1 MTKTI
6 LEISQITQL
15 LAPRSL
21 AASWD
26 QEGWELFFPDAP
38 CQGIL
43 LSLDLDRLAFQHA
56 MANKI
61 NLIITHHP
69 SIFSPISDLQGGEA
83 SGRLQIDCLQAG
95 ISQISLHT
103 SWDRAPGGVSDS
115 LAQAL
120 NQAFLAKKLRASI
133 RPQDKVQALIAS
145 LEDPRVQK
153 ELSLPFLMTPKLLA
167 TLQEDLPYLRLI
179 DLEAPLSPDELGASL
194 GILTREILQGPT
206 SRTILQG
213 ALQNNYVGQALLGRC
228 TQAKILNQAF
238 TPSFLVFPGAAPAGM
253 VPLLDCLQILLAPE
267 GRQVVGVLTGE
278 LKHNLIV
285 DLELRDVLS
294 LPLGHR
300 LTEAYSLTA
309 LGQKL
314 EHKIKE
320 GGKDDITSLPPIYL
334 STDEGC
340 ARLGCY
346 QPSQN
351 EGRFN

>member
-1 MTKTI
+1 MSKTI

-83 SGRLQIDCLQAG
+83 SGRLRIDCLQAG

-120 NQAFLAKKLRASI
+120 NQAFQAKKLRTSI
-133 RPQDKVQALIAS
+133 RPQAKVQALIAS
-145 LEDPRVQK
+145 LEDPLVQK

-167 TLQEDLPYLRLI
+167 TLPEDLPYLRLI

-194 GILTREILQGPT
+194 GIMTREILQGPT

-213 ALQNNYVGQALLGRC
+213 ALRENYAGQALLGRC
-228 TQAKILNQAF
+228 TQARILNRALKA
-238 TPSFLVFPGAAPAGM
+238 SFLVFPGAAPAGM

-267 GRQVVGVLTGE
+267 GRQIVGVLTGE

-285 DLELRDVLS
+285 DLELRDVLP

-300 LTEAYSLTA
+300 LTEAYSLTI

-314 EHKIKE
+314 EHMIKE
-320 GGKDDITSLPPIYL
+320 DGKDDMTSLPPIYL

-346 QPSQN
+346 EPHQS
-351 EGRFN
+351 